1 MTEHAIVR
9 SPPSSF
15 RGCISS
21 HPLLHTLDLTVAIKQ
36 HQEYCRTLNEL
47 GLEIIRLPVDE
58 AHPDSC
64 FVEDTVVIHRD
75 KAVITRMAKESRRG
89 EEEQVEEILREYKRL
104 RRIQDPATIEGG
116 DVIHLEKYLIS
127 GITERTNHEG
137 VFQASD
143 LLRTRI
149 EVIEDPS
156 IVHLKSHVTFL
167 GAGTFVV
174 TQRFADHPLLRKYRR
189 LVVPADEAYA
199 ANTLAIDN
207 VILMS
212 EKHPKSIQLL
222 KEAGFDIVPVE
233 MSEFEKCEGALTCLS
248 ITF

>member
-1 MTEHAIVR
+1 MTRHAIVR
-9 SPPSSF
+9 PPPSIF
-15 RGCISS
+15 KGCISS
-21 HPLLHTLDLTVAIKQ
+21 HPLHHTLDLGIAVKQ
-36 HQEYCRTLNEL
+36 HQEYCRILNEL

-64 FVEDTVVIHRD
+64 FVEDTIVIHRG
-75 KAVITRMAKESRRG
+75 KAVVTRMAKESRRG
-89 EEEQVEEILREYKRL
+89 EEEQVEEILREYMSL
-104 RRIQDPATIEGG
+104 RRIEAPATIEGG
-116 DVIHLEKYLIS
+116 DVIHLQKYLIS

-143 LLRTRI
+143 WLRTRI
-149 EVIEDPS
+149 EVVEDSS

-167 GAGTFVV
+167 GAGTFFV
-174 TQRFADHPLLRKYRR
+174 TERFSDHPLLRKYRR

-199 ANTLAIDN
+199 ANTLAIDD

-212 EKHPKSIQLL
+212 EKHPKSMQLL
-222 KEAGFDIVPVE
+222 KEAGFEVIPIE

-248 ITF
+248 ILF